1 MKRCSEVGA
10 GSKKVQEGPR
20 RSKVSQTRVL
30 LSPKRKK
37 TRKGATRSDN
47 NLRSTTTSTT
57 TTTSTH
63 NKNEPPCLS
72 SYRRRGHRV
81 GSRRNV
87 VDQSIDFDFDVVV
100 IGGRLHVSID
110 VKFTIF
116 LQPSGTG
123 VVRVHVVVTSCEI
136 KSTWKT

>member
-1 MKRCSEVGA
+1 VYNFIQKE
-10 GSKKVQEGPR
+10 K
-20 RSKVSQTRVL
+20 
-30 LSPKRKK
+30 KRKK
-37 TRKGATRSDN
+37 EAARSGKE
-47 NLRSTTTSTT
+47 LKSTTTSTTTTTTTT

>member
-1 MKRCSEVGA
+1 MTGCSEVEG
-10 GSKKVQEGPR
+10 GSKKVQGQSNACITLTQKEKNPE
-20 RSKVSQTRVL
+20 
-30 LSPKRKK
+30 
-37 TRKGATRSDN
+37 RSDN
-47 NLRSTTTSTT
+47 NLRSTTTSTTATT

-123 VVRVHVVVTSCEI
+123 VVRVHVVETSCEI

>member
-20 RSKVSQTRVL
+20 SVKRVYY
-30 LSPKRKK
+30 SHPKRKK
-37 TRKGATRSDN
+37 PGKERQGATRSDN